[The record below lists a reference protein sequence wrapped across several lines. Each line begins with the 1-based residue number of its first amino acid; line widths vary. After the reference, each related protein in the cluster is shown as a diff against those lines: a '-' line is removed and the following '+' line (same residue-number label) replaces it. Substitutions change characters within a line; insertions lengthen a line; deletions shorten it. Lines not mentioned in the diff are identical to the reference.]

1 MRQIPALT
9 LQTGRHPMQEAAIA
23 PVGASL
29 LASFS
34 TKPRRARETRLVQ
47 RKHAADPSPH
57 PPDRKA
63 PHASGCN
70 CICRS
75 ELVSRAFQPNHEELA
90 PTGVVQ
96 CKHAADP
103 SPHPPDRKA
112 PHAGGCNC
120 TCRSELVSR
129 AFQRDREELASTG
142 SGDKLAQFETV
153 PRMPVCQFRPRIFG
167 HVDQYCFTAR
177 RTTTIQVKTIIPHH
191 HHL

>member
-1 MRQIPALT
+1 MSRELFNQTAKSSLLRDLCRAKMRETRQIAAFSV
-9 LQTGRHPMQEAAIA
+9 QAGRHPMHKAAIA

-57 PPDRKA
+57 R
-63 PHASGCN
+63 
-70 CICRS
+70 
-75 ELVSRAFQPNHEELA
+75 
-90 PTGVVQ
+90 
-96 CKHAADP
+96 
-103 SPHPPDRKA
+103 PDRKA

-167 HVDQYCFTAR
+167 HVDQYRFTAR